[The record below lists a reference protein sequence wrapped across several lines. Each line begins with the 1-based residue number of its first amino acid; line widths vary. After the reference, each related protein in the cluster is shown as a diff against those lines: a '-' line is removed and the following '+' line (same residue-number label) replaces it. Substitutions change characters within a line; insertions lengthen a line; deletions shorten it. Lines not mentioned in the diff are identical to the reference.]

1 MNIRRGQRS
10 GRSSS
15 RGFTLIEILVVFV
28 IVGILYSVIVLSLGA
43 LGDDRELQREARRLS
58 SLLTLVSDEAELQG
72 RDFGIEFVR
81 QGYRFVEYDP
91 IFERWGEV
99 LGDEVLRQRGL
110 PEDFELALYIEDRPI
125 ELDDQVA
132 DTGGDDD
139 EDERPGPLLD
149 KYAPHGLILSSGD
162 LSPLYVEVIRRSDD
176 ETVRISIE
184 PDGSIK
190 VGEDD
195 DDFD

>member
-1 MNIRRGQRS
+1 MNIRRGQRP
-10 GRSSS
+10 GTAS
-15 RGFTLIEILVVFV
+15 RGFTLIEILVVLV
-28 IVGILYSVIVLSLGA
+28 IVGILYSVIVLSLGV

-58 SLLTLVSDEAELQG
+58 SLLALVSDEAELQG

-99 LGDEVLRQRGL
+99 LGDEVLRQRRL
-110 PEDFELALYIEDRPI
+110 PEEFEVALYIEDRPI
-125 ELDDQVA
+125 QLADEVA
-132 DTGGDDD
+132 DTGGDED

-162 LSPLYVEVIRRSDD
+162 LSPLDVEVIRRGDD

-190 VGEDD
+190 LGEDD
-195 DDFD
+195 DEFE

>member
-1 MNIRRGQRS
+1 MNSRRGQRS
-10 GRSSS
+10 GTSSS

-28 IVGILYSVIVLSLGA
+28 IVGILYSVIVLSLGV

-81 QGYRFVEYDP
+81 KGYRFVEYDP

-110 PEDFELALYIEDRPI
+110 PEDFELALYVEDRPI
-125 ELDDQVA
+125 QLEDQVA
-132 DTGGDDD
+132 DTGGAED
-139 EDERPGPLLD
+139 EDERSGPLLD

-162 LSPLYVEVIRRSDD
+162 LSPLYVELIRLGDD
-176 ETVRISIE
+176 EMVRISIE

-195 DDFD
+195 DEFD